1 MSCAAQD
8 TDWTGWA
15 AAWAGW
21 AAAGTA
27 GWAVVRHCNPP
38 GVQMGAALAADPG
51 TQYAPAAGGEPAFC
65 ILHFIII

>member
-1 MSCAAQD
+1 MSYAAQD

-21 AAAGTA
+21 A
-27 GWAVVRHCNPP
+27 VVRHCTPP